1 MKQKMLAVFITV
13 TAALVGSLT
22 LTMTAFAEEY
32 PVIHTEDVITEISQI
47 PDSGRDENGVRYIC
61 DRFGNLT
68 DVPFDAVYE
77 NQRYEMCFY
86 HNGIGYTGI
95 AIVDGEEWKFE
106 NGTALNGWHDID
118 GDGSEDCIYYNGK
131 PLYGPYTYFKDAF
144 VLPGHLES
152 CTDKYGNVYEA
163 YYLCYADEEDASP
176 TGWYGPENYR
186 RFYYQGDLF
195 SGYAGIYK
203 DENGATMIDNT
214 LYGQVKDTP
223 DCGKYFDKG
232 LWFTGFIGSEKY
244 LSLYIAGD
252 RYCGE
257 YRMPDEMTWYS
268 TVKDSVKQNWNFE
281 TGQTYLFTRESDSGL
296 HTGFYEIDGITYW
309 YEGGIRQGTEGRGKE
324 IYDPDTD
331 AWYWLDAIDNGKV
344 ATGKDVYQESY
355 AGAYADRPDGTGKW
369 VRYNENGHMV
379 KGWAE
384 TEAGTYYFD
393 LETGAMAKGTATIAG
408 KEYTFDKNT
417 GLLTGGTLYDCVWVS
432 VDGKEYWYENGVRQ
446 GYEPE
451 NPDYRGKEIYDPGTD
466 AWYWLDNV
474 RQGAKAVSKDVY
486 QESWA
491 GSFGDNGEY
500 GKWVRYDEKGHMVK
514 GWDTVYEYDAA
525 GGRRDFYFDLETGA
539 MAKGMVSVIEMFYDS
554 LYETIVL
561 FDEEDGH
568 LIEYI
573 SNRVPYTGDRE
584 AGSAIRLE

>member
-13 TAALVGSLT
+13 TAPLVGSLT

-32 PVIHTEDVITEISQI
+32 PVIYTEDVEDF
-47 PDSGRDENGVRYIC
+47 PDCNTRDGINWYLYDKYGKFTDILLEGFFENY
-61 DRFGNLT
+61 
-68 DVPFDAVYE
+68 
-77 NQRYEMCFY
+77 RYELQYY

-186 RFYYQGDLF
+186 RFYHQGDLF

-203 DENGATMIDNT
+203 EENGATMIDNT

-244 LSLYIAGD
+244 LSLYIDGD

-324 IYDPDTD
+324 IYDPD
-331 AWYWLDAIDNGKV
+331 
-344 ATGKDVYQESY
+344 
-355 AGAYADRPDGTGKW
+355 
-369 VRYNENGHMV
+369 
-379 KGWAE
+379 
-384 TEAGTYYFD
+384 
-393 LETGAMAKGTATIAG
+393 
-408 KEYTFDKNT
+408 
-417 GLLTGGTLYDCVWVS
+417 
-432 VDGKEYWYENGVRQ
+432 
-446 GYEPE
+446 
-451 NPDYRGKEIYDPGTD
+451 TD